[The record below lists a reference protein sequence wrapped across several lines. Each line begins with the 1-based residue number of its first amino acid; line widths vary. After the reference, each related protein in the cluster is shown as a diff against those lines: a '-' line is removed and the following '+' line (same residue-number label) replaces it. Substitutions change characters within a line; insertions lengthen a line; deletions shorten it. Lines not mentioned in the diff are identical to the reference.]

1 MIEPM
6 LACPPPV
13 MMAISLAASAAAT
26 AISYK
31 GQKDHARAAREQQ
44 KARTR
49 ANNEAMLME
58 ARSANI
64 KAAQEAE
71 ARGQKQ
77 EAIRREATDT
87 RSRAQLAMSESGA
100 TGLTFAQ
107 AMRNF
112 DAEET
117 SLIHTLRQEQERAS
131 GAHNRYLDHLYK
143 RTEQGNLAINT
154 PIQEPSAAGAAL
166 GFIGDNAM
174 DAYKV
179 GKKEGWWGQKKE
191 E

>member
-13 MMAISLAASAAAT
+13 MMAVALAASAAAT

-31 GQKDHARAAREQQ
+31 GQKDHARAARKQQ

-77 EAIRREATDT
+77 EAIRREAADT

-174 DAYKV
+174 DVYKV
-179 GKKEGWWGQKKE
+179 GKKEGWWKGE
-191 E
+191 